1 MFVDTK
7 SNTIFGTIVNNHQRM
22 RFCVLIST
30 VYSLQFNL
38 HVLDDER
45 CFVEELPKDTQ
56 QTWKYR
62 VEYHDNTNNV
72 SDLHHYAH

>member
-7 SNTIFGTIVNNHQRM
+7 SNTIFGSIVNNHKRM
-22 RFCVLIST
+22 KFYLLIST

-56 QTWKYR
+56 QTWRYR
-62 VEYHDNTNNV
+62 VEYHDSTKNV
-72 SDLHHYAH
+72 S